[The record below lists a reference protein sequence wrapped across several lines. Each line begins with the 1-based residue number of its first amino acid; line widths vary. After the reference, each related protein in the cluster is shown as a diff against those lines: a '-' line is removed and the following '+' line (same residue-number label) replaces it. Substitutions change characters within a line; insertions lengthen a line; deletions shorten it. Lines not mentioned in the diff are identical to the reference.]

1 VTSDR
6 QSEHGR
12 RSAAARADAVLAH
25 GSRVVR
31 IKSVTTSADMSAMP
45 MVNVRAERRRL
56 GRVAAVAAPALT
68 ALMLITMPLV
78 GYRDGEVLRWFA
90 LVAPTTALASA
101 TGWFLPWHRLP
112 ERALLVIP
120 ATAWACLSVLGV
132 TSDGRASVYSGFNAL
147 LFLFV
152 GLTQRPWTSALLL
165 PPAVLTN
172 VAMYGGWS
180 AELAVRLPIS
190 ITVWVAT
197 AEVVAHYRA
206 RTGLTVAGL
215 ELRANVDPL
224 TGCDN
229 RYDLPARLS
238 DLKPGDAVCLLDLDH
253 FKRVNDA
260 LGHAAGDELLAD
272 AAAVLRESVRKQD
285 SVIRYGGE
293 EFLVLLP
300 GGGSSGAAALDRR
313 LRERW
318 ATRERATTFS
328 VGMAVVRAADPG
340 RSLVAAGGGAA
351 AVAEADAALYRAK
364 AAGRNRSVLW
374 PEAEGTVVSRLLV
387 APP

>member
-1 VTSDR
+1 
-6 QSEHGR
+6 
-12 RSAAARADAVLAH
+12 L
-25 GSRVVR
+25 R
-31 IKSVTTSADMSAMP
+31 IKSVTASADMSVMP

-78 GYRDGEVLRWFA
+78 GYRDGEVLRWLA

-112 ERALLVIP
+112 ERTLLVIP

-152 GLTQRPWTSALLL
+152 GLTQRPWTSAFLL

-215 ELRANVDPL
+215 ELRAHVDPL

-318 ATRERATTFS
+318 ATRERPTTFS
-328 VGMAVVRAADPG
+328 VGMAVVRTADPG

-364 AAGRNRSVLW
+364 AAGRNQSVLW
-374 PEAEGTVVSRLLV
+374 PGTEETVISRLLV
-387 APP
+387 APQ